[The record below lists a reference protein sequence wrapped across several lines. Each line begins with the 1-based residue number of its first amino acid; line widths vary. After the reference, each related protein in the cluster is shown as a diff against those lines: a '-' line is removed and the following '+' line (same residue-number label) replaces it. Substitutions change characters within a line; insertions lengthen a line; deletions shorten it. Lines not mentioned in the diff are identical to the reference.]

1 MFRIERIEPP
11 YPSVDVT
18 VQPEQTQFTSP
29 VSTAIE
35 KMQFSE
41 IAFVIRD
48 SGTDVG
54 FFTLIPSD
62 SDVIYQLRSDNR
74 VTLQSFMIDARQQ
87 GKGYAKKS
95 LVQLPKLAKQ
105 FFPHIDSIGLS
116 VNCRNKLAYQLYEKN
131 GFRDIGEL
139 YHGGSSGPQHI
150 MILALES

>member
-48 SGTDVG
+48 SGKDVG

-62 SDVIYQLRSDNR
+62 SDVIYQLRSDF
-74 VTLQSFMIDARQQ
+74 V
-87 GKGYAKKS
+87 
-95 LVQLPKLAKQ
+95 
-105 FFPHIDSIGLS
+105 
-116 VNCRNKLAYQLYEKN
+116 
-131 GFRDIGEL
+131 
-139 YHGGSSGPQHI
+139 
-150 MILALES
+150 